1 MKIALILLAAGNSR
15 RFGSNKLL
23 HEIDGRPMY
32 LHTLENLAKMAEG
45 WNAKENASQ
54 TFNAAGQF
62 SPAKQ
67 FSPAEQF
74 SRTETLSERPQKPSL
89 SLTVVTQYET
99 IGEKAKALGAEVLYN
114 PRPWE
119 GISSSLK
126 IGLGANLDA
135 DFALFAVADQP
146 RLSEKTLDAVLNLAL
161 TSGKG
166 MACAAYHGEYGNP
179 CVFSRKYFPELLA
192 LTGDR
197 GGKRI
202 LLAHP
207 EDAALYSVSDLAEL
221 EDIDTPAQIED

>member
-1 MKIALILLAAGNSR
+1 MKIALILLAAGDSR

-32 LHTLENLAKMAEG
+32 LYTLEKLARTAKR
-45 WNAKENASQ
+45 WNQRARGVQAFSQ
-54 TFNAAGQF
+54 TD
-62 SPAKQ
+62 
-67 FSPAEQF
+67 
-74 SRTETLSERPQKPSL
+74 RPVPEAPFTPEEALPEKIFL

-99 IGEKAKALGAEVLYN
+99 IGETARTLGASVCCN
-114 PRPWE
+114 PSPWE

-126 IGLGANLDA
+126 IGLRANPDA

-146 RLSEKTLDAVLNLAL
+146 RLTEKTLDAVLNLAL
-161 TSGKG
+161 NSGKG
-166 MACAAYHGEYGNP
+166 MACAAYHGECGNP

-207 EDAALYSVSDLAEL
+207 EDTELYPVPDLAEL
-221 EDIDTPAQIED
+221 EDIDTPAQI